1 VHTKLQKRRG
11 FSSGCN
17 TVSSA
22 CKRIC
27 FSGSSAASE
36 AAPLQSFLSTAANRC
51 ISRSWPSPFGRMFID
66 WLSPLPWVPQDLEN
80 TRLGIRNCCK
90 IFMRKGLEVKIFI
103 NKDLAWR
110 FWLGDSPSSQTCVN
124 ELNNLTTRLCR
135 CCGDGFCFQRA
146 PGQVMRSALSAGP
159 LGTRAQPTSLARS
172 SALSSYER
180 AYRNRAHPD

>member
-1 VHTKLQKRRG
+1 
-11 FSSGCN
+11 
-17 TVSSA
+17 
-22 CKRIC
+22 
-27 FSGSSAASE
+27 
-36 AAPLQSFLSTAANRC
+36 
-51 ISRSWPSPFGRMFID
+51 MFID

-90 IFMRKGLEVKIFI
+90 IFMRKRLEVKIFI

-146 PGQVMRSALSAGP
+146 PGQVMRRALSAGP

-172 SALSSYER
+172 SSLSSYER
-180 AYRNRAHPD
+180 TCRDKVHADGWSKSPPKQCRLGVRHPRKVRMSTRQNPG